1 MVSHTLLSVSH
12 SAAATGI
19 TSHTFAAG
27 SAGKGGGAAEL
38 LADSD
43 SGTDVDDSRR
53 YFLLSLP
60 ELYTVN
66 NDSEQRQCNSMYIHF
81 DRKQIG

>member
-43 SGTDVDDSRR
+43 SGTDVDD
-53 YFLLSLP
+53 
-60 ELYTVN
+60 
-66 NDSEQRQCNSMYIHF
+66 
-81 DRKQIG
+81 